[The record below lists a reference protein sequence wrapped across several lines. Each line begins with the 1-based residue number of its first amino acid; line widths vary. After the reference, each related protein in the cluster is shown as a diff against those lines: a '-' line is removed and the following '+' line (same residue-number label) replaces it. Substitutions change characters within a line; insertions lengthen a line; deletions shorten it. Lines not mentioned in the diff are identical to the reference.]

1 MANKFEAQENNGSTT
16 SNAQRDPLIREREQA
31 APSRNREAS
40 LADPNNYMRR
50 TMSRNPV
57 SAAVSTAIAAIK
69 EIPDMNS
76 EKWKE
81 FLDTGKLKF
90 TTFDG
95 ELEDTEISAVLVSR
109 REEDTVA
116 VVALT
121 LRATASDLGEI
132 YIDEKRDRDDNRGGA
147 STIIIPRVP
156 TDVYAE
162 SKERHSRILDIIA
175 GIYPDVA
182 DEDIHVIGQVITP
195 PGLDITLPQNIR
207 PLIYRTVE
215 ACDSFLVDMGVL
227 GSNEFSFEAVPAD
240 GRLSV
245 RPSFGGDDALD
256 LVGNRIRSDITIET
270 LVRQTINKGGRK
282 SARLTSQT
290 RVSGYMDAIF
300 VGQSPEDSRSRDWNE
315 DNIQSFVPAFIA
327 TELDTTTN
335 AVTLP
340 QLLFAI
346 ASIGFL
352 TDNNRWIAAFN
363 PMYAQRHK
371 DRFVGALGKDLP
383 MPGTPIRN
391 NVMEYMPPI
400 TPDAT
405 FDYID
410 FCRQAFYLDHLVVA
424 VDIEEGGQVSPVLN
438 IIQSAARGVA
448 VSEDACV
455 AALDFLFGGNVFSE
469 LWKDAGRPALFRTDE
484 TRIPL
489 GTYVD
494 NNGEVR
500 EVRNIDLI
508 SNRYSQDDPELAA
521 KLANAYYGNDDEQRR
536 LSDALEVLRMM
547 YSTFEL
553 TGYAQRV
560 FVTDDF
566 FSLFREA
573 CLELKITIGPDQH
586 WDIDRPDRGH
596 RAYLDRGVGVVSD
609 IFQRRGGSARTG
621 GGRSTGWGSYGGRS
635 R

>member
-1 MANKFEAQENNGSTT
+1 M
-16 SNAQRDPLIREREQA
+16 
-31 APSRNREAS
+31 
-40 LADPNNYMRR
+40 
-50 TMSRNPV
+50 
-57 SAAVSTAIAAIK
+57 
-69 EIPDMNS
+69 
-76 EKWKE
+76 
-81 FLDTGKLKF
+81 
-90 TTFDG
+90 
-95 ELEDTEISAVLVSR
+95 
-109 REEDTVA
+109 
-116 VVALT
+116 
-121 LRATASDLGEI
+121 
-132 YIDEKRDRDDNRGGA
+132 
-147 STIIIPRVP
+147 
-156 TDVYAE
+156 
-162 SKERHSRILDIIA
+162 
-175 GIYPDVA
+175 
-182 DEDIHVIGQVITP
+182 
-195 PGLDITLPQNIR
+195 
-207 PLIYRTVE
+207 
-215 ACDSFLVDMGVL
+215 
-227 GSNEFSFEAVPAD
+227 
-240 GRLSV
+240 
-245 RPSFGGDDALD
+245 
-256 LVGNRIRSDITIET
+256 
-270 LVRQTINKGGRK
+270 
-282 SARLTSQT
+282 
-290 RVSGYMDAIF
+290 
-300 VGQSPEDSRSRDWNE
+300 
-315 DNIQSFVPAFIA
+315 
-327 TELDTTTN
+327 
-335 AVTLP
+335 
-340 QLLFAI
+340 
-346 ASIGFL
+346 
-352 TDNNRWIAAFN
+352 
-363 PMYAQRHK
+363 
-371 DRFVGALGKDLP
+371 
-383 MPGTPIRN
+383 
-391 NVMEYMPPI
+391 
-400 TPDAT
+400 
-405 FDYID
+405 
-410 FCRQAFYLDHLVVA
+410 A